1 MDNLQN
7 NIQEEKGI
15 YLTSADI
22 LSSRNKE
29 LPDIYYETELSDEK
43 SFRIKEKIQLPPIL
57 RFRNYH
63 NKKSHST
70 FENDLKNAKFHSYFS
85 PENFLNY
92 NESCNKF
99 IAKPS
104 SILKE
109 SLSPEKIIYKNRIYD
124 LNEFKLLSDLKKDE
138 MIKRS
143 PGQGIFMRIQTY
155 RSLNKKRP
163 FKLVLSSLEAGKY
176 NFTDNENNN
185 NTENNNKIEV
195 IENNKLKSH
204 IKNKKSIRPK
214 IHHLYKEKKFVPRRS
229 SIMVKPMN
237 DIIRTFKEA
246 PKVSN
251 ISNNEN
257 EYFTNI
263 GKLNDF
269 DNKFRDKNI
278 LNALEKCGEDDMKYL
293 IGM

>member
-1 MDNLQN
+1 
-7 NIQEEKGI
+7 
-15 YLTSADI
+15 
-22 LSSRNKE
+22 
-29 LPDIYYETELSDEK
+29 
-43 SFRIKEKIQLPPIL
+43 
-57 RFRNYH
+57 
-63 NKKSHST
+63 
-70 FENDLKNAKFHSYFS
+70 
-85 PENFLNY
+85 
-92 NESCNKF
+92 
-99 IAKPS
+99 
-104 SILKE
+104 
-109 SLSPEKIIYKNRIYD
+109 
-124 LNEFKLLSDLKKDE
+124 
-138 MIKRS
+138 
-143 PGQGIFMRIQTY
+143 MRIQTY

-251 ISNNEN
+251 ISNNEIDN
-257 EYFTNI
+257 FNNI
-263 GKLNDF
+263 SKVNDY
-269 DNKFRDKNI
+269 DHKFRDKNI

>member
-7 NIQEEKGI
+7 NFQEQNGI

-22 LSSRNKE
+22 LSSRNNE
-29 LPDIYYETELSDEK
+29 LPDIYNETELYEDK
-43 SFRIKEKIQLPPIL
+43 SFRIKEKLQLPPIL
-57 RFRNYH
+57 RFRNL
-63 NKKSHST
+63 NKKKCLST
-70 FENDLKNAKFHSYFS
+70 FEDDLKNAKFHSYFS

-163 FKLVLSSLEAGKY
+163 FKLILSSLEAGKY
-176 NFTDNENNN
+176 NIENNENNII
-185 NTENNNKIEV
+185 EDNNKIEV
-195 IENNKLKSH
+195 IDNNKLKSN
-204 IKNKKSIRPK
+204 IKNKKSMRPK
-214 IHHLYKEKKFVPRRS
+214 IHHLYKEKKIVPRRS
-229 SIMVKPMN
+229 SVMRKPIN
-237 DIIRTFKEA
+237 DLIRTFKK
-246 PKVSN
+246 PPNVSN
-251 ISNNEN
+251 ISNDEIDNYN
-257 EYFTNI
+257 NSKI
-263 GKLNDF
+263 NDF

-278 LNALEKCGEDDMKYL
+278 LNALEKCGEDEMKYL